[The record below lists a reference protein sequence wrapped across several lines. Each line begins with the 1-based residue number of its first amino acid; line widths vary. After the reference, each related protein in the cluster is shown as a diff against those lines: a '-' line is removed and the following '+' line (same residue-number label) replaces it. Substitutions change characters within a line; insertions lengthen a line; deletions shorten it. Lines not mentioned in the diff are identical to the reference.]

1 MYLIY
6 NNVKELCE
14 KQGISI
20 SELEKRAKLGNGT
33 IGGWRKSSPKI
44 ANIQAVAKVLGVK
57 VEKLLK

>member
-1 MYLIY
+1 MIY

>member
-1 MYLIY
+1 MIY

-44 ANIQAVAKVLGVK
+44 ANIQSVAKVLGVK